1 MATTVELVQN
11 SDMSIYEKLLTYG
24 QYLQEE
30 ERFSLYRYL
39 LDTKKK
45 DFEIIAKELVNTG
58 TAVTSIANGKIIFTF
73 CNNRLTYSVSKLGD
87 DYVYESVRELRI
99 NNISLRRKARIS
111 KFIAQAEVDVI
122 WNFPVPS
129 EVVQTQRGF
138 SIWGFAFYD
147 PRFFAQGKSKVIGMM
162 KSLFVKD
169 TETLLKLRAL

>member
-1 MATTVELVQN
+1 MATTAELVQN

-99 NNISLRRKARIS
+99 NNISLRRKAS
-111 KFIAQAEVDVI
+111 C
-122 WNFPVPS
+122 
-129 EVVQTQRGF
+129 
-138 SIWGFAFYD
+138 
-147 PRFFAQGKSKVIGMM
+147 
-162 KSLFVKD
+162 
-169 TETLLKLRAL
+169 LLYTSDAADD